1 MTSTI
6 TSERTLTF
14 REELE
19 EQRWDDHRYYHQ
31 SYINQAL
38 HLFSAVCFLATYVL
52 IPINP
57 VAAAF
62 FGWVVAMW
70 SRQIGHFFFEPSGYD
85 EVNKATFAHKEAI
98 KVGFNL
104 QRKVI
109 LLVAWLAVPGL
120 IYFVPAVRQASEGF
134 TNSTDYAHNV
144 AVVWLWLAAVGL
156 VGRSLYLAL
165 TRNLQTGVVWF
176 TKILTDPFHDI
187 KMYHRAPLHLL
198 RGELID
204 PMNHVKSGH

>member
-1 MTSTI
+1 MTSSI

-38 HLFSAVCFLATYVL
+38 HLFSACCFLATYVL

-85 EVNKATFAHKEAI
+85 AVNEATFAHKEAI

-109 LLVAWLAVPGL
+109 LLVAWLAVPAL
-120 IYFVPAVRQASEGF
+120 IYFVPAVRAASEGL
-134 TNSTDYAHNV
+134 TGSTDYAHNV
-144 AVVWLWLAAVGL
+144 AVVWLGLAAVGL
-156 VGRSLYLAL
+156 VGRSLFLAI
-165 TRNLQTGVVWF
+165 TRNPQTGLVWF

-204 PMNHVKSGH
+204 PMDHVKHGR